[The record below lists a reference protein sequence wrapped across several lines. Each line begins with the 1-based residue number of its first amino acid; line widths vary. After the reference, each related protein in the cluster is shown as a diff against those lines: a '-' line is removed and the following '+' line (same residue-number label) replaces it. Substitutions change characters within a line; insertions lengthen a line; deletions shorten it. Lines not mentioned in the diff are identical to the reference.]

1 MLCFSVDFTLIQKAF
16 WLWFFLLEIQNIEIL
31 ALANKNKQ
39 KKYQHTQKNVESL
52 VSFSPTGYCKKSVL
66 LALSY
71 INCLS
76 KDFVHIQFLQYF
88 KLISMLLFLWKVY
101 EQNKHFLK
109 EASFLCIIWNDL
121 NDSPISDPHQK
132 IQVGE
137 FFLYFL
143 SKKNTFLKNPPVS
156 YCLHIRVPPCASVTL
171 R

>member
-1 MLCFSVDFTLIQKAF
+1 MLCFSVDFTLIQNAF
-16 WLWFFLLEIQNIEIL
+16 WLWSFLLEIQNAEIL
-31 ALANKNKQ
+31 TLAKKNKT
-39 KKYQHTQKNVESL
+39 KKTNEKIPTHTKNVESL

-88 KLISMLLFLWKVY
+88 KLILMLLFLWKVY

-109 EASFLCIIWNDL
+109 ETSFLCIIWNNL
-121 NDSPISDPHQK
+121 NDSPVSDPHQK

-137 FFLYFL
+137 FLLYFL
-143 SKKNTFLKNPPVS
+143 SKK
-156 YCLHIRVPPCASVTL
+156 YI
-171 R
+171 